1 MKMIAIVVVAVA
13 MSACDDDNHHSKSGD
28 TRIAFSPTPAVAA
41 QIFPQ
46 TLPVFGVT
54 STCAP
59 GSVFSPGF
67 DLVIV
72 QTGLVNLFM
81 DQVTLRLI
89 DGTGLGTPITFP
101 RSQLNSMFGSTL
113 VVGTRAFKFL
123 PQFNCGLTRPGSISA
138 EVDLIDG
145 TGMARTVSVNAALK

>member
-1 MKMIAIVVVAVA
+1 MRMIAIVVVAVA
-13 MSACDDDNHHSKSGD
+13 MAACDDDNHSKSGGSS
-28 TRIAFSPTPAVAA
+28 IAFSPTPQVSA

-123 PQFNCGLTRPGSISA
+123 PQFQCTLTRPGSISA
-138 EVDLIDG
+138 GIDLIDG
-145 TGMARTVSVNAALK
+145 TGMARTVSVNAAFK